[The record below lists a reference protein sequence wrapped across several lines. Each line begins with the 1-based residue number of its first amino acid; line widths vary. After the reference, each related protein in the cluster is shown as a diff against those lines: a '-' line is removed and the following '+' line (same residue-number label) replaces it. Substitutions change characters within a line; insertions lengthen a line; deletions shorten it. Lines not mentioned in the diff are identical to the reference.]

1 MVVVEAMRVNQVPRQ
16 HMRGLLRH
24 PQQGREVLDQVA
36 QDPEMENRRK
46 VLHQYL
52 FYLLL

>member
-24 PQQGREVLDQVA
+24 PQRVREVLDQVV
-36 QDPEMENRRK
+36 QDPETENQRK

-52 FYLLL
+52 FYLFL